1 MIDTIKALASKAWQY
16 IAGIAAGIA
25 ALAWLLLQ
33 RRTAQRDEARKQRDT
48 AKRSQKATQAKA
60 DKDADIRKAGAK
72 ARQDNAQARD
82 ERNEQTVDE
91 RRSGGQLGDHSRLR
105 K

>member
-1 MIDTIKALASKAWQY
+1 MIDTIKALASNAWQY

-33 RRTAQRDEARKQRDT
+33 RRTAQRDEAKRERDS
-48 AKRSQKATQAKA
+48 AKRSERATEAKA
-60 DKDADIRKAGAK
+60 DKDASTRKAGAN

-82 ERNEQTVDE
+82 ERNEQTTDE
-91 RRSGGQLGDHSRLR
+91 RRSGRQLGDHSRLR